1 MQVLG
6 LADSTPKSENRAKLL
21 FWPSVQNET
30 DVDHVTRQ
38 GFWICFGIAVV
49 TLCVGFL
56 LGTAAFFLY
65 AFQAVFFFMSGI
77 GIRMRSVFAAS
88 AALIIYSADFLV
100 AGFSIFRVI
109 GCILLLANLRSTWL
123 SWRWR
128 STQTEPPPVPLNRT
142 FDDKLSDQLPIAIW
156 PIGRYFYYVVAV
168 LNLTLVSFGVARVLL
183 SLH

>member
-1 MQVLG
+1 MQILG
-6 LADSTPKSENRAKLL
+6 LADSTPQPESRAKVL
-21 FWPSVQNET
+21 FWPAVRNET

-38 GFWICFGIAVV
+38 GFWICFVIAFV

-65 AFQAVFFFMSGI
+65 AFQAVFFFLSGI

-88 AALIIYSADFLV
+88 AAFIIYSADFVV

-156 PIGRYFYYVVAV
+156 PIGRYFYYVMAT
-168 LNLTLVSFGVARVLL
+168 LNLTLVLFGVAQVFLN
-183 SLH
+183 LH